1 MAMRKG
7 PGPSLSN
14 QSILAFGVS
23 TVDFL
28 FNDKEDLRVIGVS
41 ENGGGGA
48 KGTKSLRVSRTSV
61 RDLL

>member
-1 MAMRKG
+1 MRKG

-28 FNDKEDLRVIGVS
+28 FNDKEDLRVIGDLETRLVC
-41 ENGGGGA
+41 ENGSGA
-48 KGTKSLRVSRTSV
+48 GTGNKKHLWLK
-61 RDLL
+61 LLA